1 MFKQSTGGAAVTLL
15 AAFLAGGL
23 VAWGV
28 SAPLLSGH
36 GAAWRGS
43 GATGSGR
50 PGGPGSPE
58 GRRVLA
64 RELGL
69 TAAQQDSV
77 QAVFERHRPQ
87 IEALW
92 REMRPRFDS
101 LRATGDSEIAAPL
114 TPAQRAPLAAL
125 AKPADG
131 PHPPGPHPARPRRP
145 P

>member
-1 MFKQSTGGAAVTLL
+1 MFKQATGGAVTTLL

-28 SAPLLSGH
+28 SAALR
-36 GAAWRGS
+36 GAHRGEWRGI
-43 GATGSGR
+43 GAPGPGR

-69 TAAQQDSV
+69 SPTQEDSV

-87 IEALW
+87 MEALW

-101 LRATGDSEIAAPL
+101 LRATVDSEIAL
-114 TPAQRAPLAAL
+114 QLIPAQRARFAELT
-125 AKPADG
+125 KRFD
-131 PHPPGPHPARPRRP
+131 ARHHGESNPERR
-145 P
+145 

>member
-1 MFKQSTGGAAVTLL
+1 MFKQSTGGAVTTLL

-23 VAWGV
+23 VAWGL
-28 SAPLLSGH
+28 SAPLLGGH
-36 GAAWRGS
+36 RGAWRGI
-43 GATGSGR
+43 GAAASGR

-69 TAAQQDSV
+69 SAAQQDSV

-87 IEALW
+87 MEALW

-101 LRATGDSEIAAPL
+101 LRVTVDSEIAAQL
-114 TPAQRAPLAAL
+114 TPTQRARFAELTKRFA
-125 AKPADG
+125 G
-131 PHPPGPHPARPRRP
+131 RRRGEP
-145 P
+145 TPERR

>member
-1 MFKQSTGGAAVTLL
+1 MFKQSTGGAVTTLL

-23 VAWGV
+23 VAWGL
-28 SAPLLSGH
+28 SARLLGGH
-36 GAAWRGS
+36 RGAWRGI
-43 GATGSGR
+43 GAAASGR

-69 TAAQQDSV
+69 SAAQQDSV

-87 IEALW
+87 MEALW

-101 LRATGDSEIAAPL
+101 LRVTVDSEIAAQL
-114 TPAQRAPLAAL
+114 TPAQRARFAELTTRFA
-125 AKPADG
+125 G
-131 PHPPGPHPARPRRP
+131 RRRGELTP
-145 P
+145 ERR